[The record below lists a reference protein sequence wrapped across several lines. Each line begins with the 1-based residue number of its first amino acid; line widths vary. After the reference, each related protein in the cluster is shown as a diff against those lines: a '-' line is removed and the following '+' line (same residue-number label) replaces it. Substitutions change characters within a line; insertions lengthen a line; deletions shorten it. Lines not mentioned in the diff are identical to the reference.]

1 MTFQVINSGS
11 KYQVVSDSS
20 GSWVSQDF
28 STMAQAQA
36 EAVRLADEYERII
49 AAI

>member
-1 MTFQVINSGS
+1 MNFKAIAAGS

-36 EAVRLADEYERII
+36 EAVRLTDEYERII